1 MSKMLRLNTNIRVPS
16 KYEDKHMSKMLQDK
30 QHMYNMLQLIMYTST
45 IQGRGQ
51 AYVQN
56 VTADYQY
63 TSTIKGR
70 GQAYVQIVTGLAK
83 SPKCYS

>member
-1 MSKMLRLNTNIRVPS
+1 MSRLLQ
-16 KYEDKHMSKMLQDK
+16 DKHMSKMLQ
-30 QHMYNMLQLIMYTST
+30 LIIYTST
-45 IQGRGQ
+45 IRGRGQ